1 MTKSLGKRAFSDSLL
16 GWTVKTVYERKRE
29 AFLTAATP
37 GYMADG
43 FGICA
48 PDLFEGIVGF
58 N

>member
-1 MTKSLGKRAFSDSLL
+1 
-16 GWTVKTVYERKRE
+16 VYERKKE

-37 GYMADG
+37 GYIADG

-48 PDLFEGIVGF
+48 TDLFEGIVGF